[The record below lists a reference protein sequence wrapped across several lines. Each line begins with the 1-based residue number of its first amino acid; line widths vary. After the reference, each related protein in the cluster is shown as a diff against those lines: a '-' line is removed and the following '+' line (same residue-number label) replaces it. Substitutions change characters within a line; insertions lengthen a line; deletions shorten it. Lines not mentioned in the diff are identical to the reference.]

1 MPISNNLAVINMAEN
16 SKTQN
21 PMREVAVDK
30 VTLNIGAGEAGQE
43 LENAKILLERL
54 SGKKAIETLARI
66 RNPVF
71 HIKKGDPIGAKTILR
86 GPDAIEFVKKALKT
100 KEYKLSSKNF
110 DKLGNF
116 SFGVKEYIE
125 FPGAKYDPK
134 IGIIGFDV
142 CITLKRK
149 GGWRVARRRHAKSKI
164 ALSHR
169 LSKEEGINFAQKI
182 LGAKVD

>member
-1 MPISNNLAVINMAEN
+1 MAEN
-16 SKTQN
+16 SSATQN
-21 PMREVAVDK
+21 PMREIVVDK
-30 VTLNIGAGEAGQE
+30 VTLNIGAGQAGQE

-71 HIKKGDPIGAKTILR
+71 HIKKGDPIGAKTTLR
-86 GPDAIEFVKKALKT
+86 GEDAIEFVKKALKT
-100 KEYKLSSKNF
+100 KDYKLSARNF

-149 GGWRVARRRHAKSKI
+149 GGWRVARRKRAKSKI
-164 ALSHR
+164 SLTHR
-169 LSKEEGINFAQKI
+169 LCKDDGINFAQKI
-182 LGAKVD
+182 LGAKVE